1 LDFKSNPTTRQPKKS
16 ETIID
21 ADTAAL
27 QPPMPPLSA
36 LVSAYGVQVADRLF
50 NAKAQCGKAAIKTL
64 NYG

>member
-1 LDFKSNPTTRQPKKS
+1 
-16 ETIID
+16 
-21 ADTAAL
+21 
-27 QPPMPPLSA
+27 MPPLSA